1 MTAAEP
7 EAPRHEAIWQAMLT
21 PLVLLI
27 PCSLI
32 GVWVLAQ
39 VSLRPIIAFR
49 TAIGA
54 RGRGNFSPVKAPAL
68 PEEIAPL
75 AAAVNEFLSRL
86 RRALEA
92 ERSFTASSL
101 HELRTPIAAA
111 LAQTQRPIHEL
122 PQGAARG
129 RAQAIETGLK
139 RLAQLSAKLPDLAT
153 AEGAGLLSEPPQ
165 NLRRNLAQDL
175 RLKVTQPGRLIL
187 SLMDGVVFNS
197 CPQPDRKRADAW
209 GFGPAGAGYP
219 DARWHAQRGEWG
231 GGG

>member
-1 MTAAEP
+1 M
-7 EAPRHEAIWQAMLT
+7 
-21 PLVLLI
+21 LI

-75 AAAVNEFLSRL
+75 AAAVNELLSRL
-86 RRALEA
+86 RRVLEA

-101 HELRTPIAAA
+101 HELRTPIAAS

-129 RAQAIETGLK
+129 RAEAIETGLK

-197 CPQPDRKRADAW
+197 CPQVDRKRADPW